1 MKKVVNTSIVEEMST
16 SYVEYSLA
24 VLIGRAIPDLYDGLK
39 PVTRRVLVGMHRL
52 GLKPEGRFMKAA
64 RIEGEVMGRLHPH
77 AGAYG
82 AMVTAS
88 QSWTNN
94 HPLVDGHGNWGSPTD
109 GPAAARYTEA
119 KLTQYSESVLLQD
132 VDTWETKPNYD
143 GSMQEPIQLN
153 AKVPHVLLNGG
164 EGIGVGYATRIP
176 THNLRAVLGGDYTPD
191 FPTGC
196 DIVDDEGLAE
206 YRTTGRGSI
215 RMRAKAE
222 HYTEDYGKRAKRAAI
237 TFTNLPYHIN
247 TEQVG
252 QQVKD
257 AVEKG
262 KITTVADVRDETD
275 RTGIRIVIIGKA
287 NIDAKQLEEE
297 CYRYTS
303 LDSKFSASNLV
314 IDGTT
319 PVELSPKSIMERWM
333 TWRDGRLVVASTAEL
348 SKCRGRLEIAQGMM
362 AALDLI
368 DDLID
373 DIRRSKDK
381 TEARKKLLA
390 KDFTEAQANAIL
402 DMRLSQLTKLDQD
415 SLQKEAKALM
425 SKIKQLVKLNSSAKL
440 RTAHI
445 NKEMA
450 TTAEELGT
458 DRRCVLIKP
467 PGDGSAALEPRPG
480 GKKIST
486 EPKPRFVSVDEKL
499 GVITQLKKLA
509 RGATVCSTDD
519 KLIFLCDNGKYYKVA
534 ATKKGPLSEAPTAV
548 LSMAKM
554 SSMPTTPIIV
564 VYRLEDDVR
573 ANVIPWEALTKCTSR
588 GKRFLPEGAE
598 LIHIGGTY
606 TLERIGRRKAITVS
620 VNSVSPKTVG
630 TKGTKLEKTCN
641 CTCN

>member
-1 MKKVVNTSIVEEMST
+1 MKNVINTSIVEEMSA

-39 PVTRRVLVGMHRL
+39 PVTRRVLVGMQRL
-52 GLKPEGRFMKAA
+52 GLRPDGRFMKAA
-64 RIEGEVMGRLHPH
+64 RVEGEVMGKYHPH
-77 AGAYG
+77 GGAYG

-88 QSWTNN
+88 QPWTNN

-119 KLTQYSESVLLQD
+119 KLTQYSETVLLQD
-132 VDTWETKPNYD
+132 VDTWETRPNYD
-143 GSMQEPIQLN
+143 GSLQEPTQLN
-153 AKVPHVLLNGG
+153 VKVPHILLNGG

-176 THNLRAVLGGDYTPD
+176 THNLRAVLAGDFTPD

-222 HYTEDYGKRAKRAAI
+222 HYTEEYGKRAKRAAI
-237 TFTNLPYHIN
+237 TFTNLPYHVN

-287 NIDAKQLEEE
+287 NVDAKQLETE

-333 TWRDGRLVVASTAEL
+333 TWRDKRLVVATTAEL
-348 SKCRGRLEIAQGMM
+348 SKCRSRLEIVQGMM

-368 DDLID
+368 DDIID

-381 TEARKKLLA
+381 TEARKKLMA
-390 KDFTEAQANAIL
+390 RDFSEAQANSIL
-402 DMRLSQLTKLDQD
+402 DMRLSQLTRLDQTT
-415 SLQKEAKALM
+415 LQKEAKALATT
-425 SKIKQLVKLNSSAKL
+425 IKQLIKLNSSAKL
-440 RTAHI
+440 RTGHI
-445 NKEMA
+445 VKEMN
-450 TTAEELGT
+450 TIAEEMGT
-458 DRRCVLIKP
+458 ERQSVIITAP
-467 PGDGSAALEPRPG
+467 QISEIAGAARS
-480 GKKIST
+480 KKVDVG
-486 EPKPRFVSVDEKL
+486 PKPRFVSVDEKL
-499 GVITQLKKLA
+499 GVVTQLKKLG
-509 RGATVCSTDD
+509 RGATVCSSDD
-519 KLIFLCDNGKYYKVA
+519 KLIFVCDNGKYYKVP
-534 ATKKGPLSEAPTAV
+534 ATKKGPLDKEPTVV
-548 LSMAKM
+548 LSMSKM
-554 SSMPTTPIIV
+554 SAMPTTPIIV
-564 VYRLEDDVR
+564 VYKLEDDVR
-573 ANVIPWEALTKCTSR
+573 ANSIPWEALTKCTSR

-606 TLERIGRRKAITVS
+606 TLERIGRRKDIAVS
-620 VNSVSPKTVG
+620 VDSVSPKTVG

-641 CTCN
+641 CVCN